1 MVSKMQT
8 LSTLFSKGRNEL
20 QTELDKATS
29 PKQAV
34 KVVQNQLDRLEK
46 NYIGDLSVSQVRLVN
61 FFLDTLRQSLSITAT
76 NDTSISD
83 QALDRLE
90 QQESPKST
98 LSFIL
103 KLLQAIVCICILVAL
118 FSLTKTAPAAWMP
131 ILLISVLIGLEVA
144 LQFDQKN
151 QPSSLKSEEVHSPQ
165 VQIDSKILLDNL
177 ENALS
182 TIDNAVASYE
192 EVNYSLAS
200 SGLEDLTEILDILQR
215 LWGASSL
222 ENPLMTLELAKL
234 IPQILLKQG
243 IRVQTYRP
251 NDEQSKSEY
260 FDFEPSID
268 PSQSDYV
275 TLTPALLKGE
285 RLLCRGRV
293 IEPSR

>member
-1 MVSKMQT
+1 MQT

-34 KVVQNQLDRLEK
+34 KVVQNQLDRLET
-46 NYIGDLSVSQVRLVN
+46 NYIGNLSVSQVRLAN
-61 FFLDTLRQSLSITAT
+61 FFLDTLRQSLSITAA
-76 NDTSISD
+76 NDTSISNQD
-83 QALDRLE
+83 LERLE
-90 QQESPKST
+90 QQESPST

-103 KLLQAIVCICILVAL
+103 KLLQAIVCIAILVSL
-118 FSLTKTAPAAWMP
+118 FSLTRTTPAAWMP

-151 QPSSLKSEEVHSPQ
+151 QPSSLKSEEVQSPQ
-165 VQIDSKILLDNL
+165 LQIDSKILLDNL

-192 EVNYSLAS
+192 QVNYSHS
-200 SGLEDLTEILDILQR
+200 SSSLEDLTEILDILQR
-215 LWGASSL
+215 LLGASSL
-222 ENPLMTLELAKL
+222 DNPLMTLELAKL

-251 NDEQSKSEY
+251 NDQQSKKEY

-268 PSQSDYV
+268 PAQSDYV

-285 RLLCRGRV
+285 RLLCRGRI
-293 IEPSR
+293 IEPKK

>member
-1 MVSKMQT
+1 MQT

-46 NYIGDLSVSQVRLVN
+46 NYIGNLSVSQVRLAN

-76 NDTSISD
+76 NDTSISP
-83 QALDRLE
+83 QAVE
-90 QQESPKST
+90 QVEHIESPNST

-103 KLLQAIVCICILVAL
+103 KLLQAIVCIAILVSL
-118 FSLTKTAPAAWMP
+118 FSLTRTAPAAWMP
-131 ILLISVLIGLEVA
+131 ILLMSVLIGLEVA
-144 LQFDQKN
+144 LKFDQKN
-151 QPSSLKSEEVHSPQ
+151 QPSKNSEEVHSPQ
-165 VQIDSKILLDNL
+165 LQVDSQILLDNL

-251 NDEQSKSEY
+251 NDEQSKKEY

-285 RLLCRGRV
+285 KLLCRGRV

>member
-1 MVSKMQT
+1 MQT

-46 NYIGDLSVSQVRLVN
+46 TYIGDLSVSQVRLVN

-83 QALDRLE
+83 KDLDQVDRLE
-90 QQESPKST
+90 SPNST

-103 KLLQAIVCICILVAL
+103 KLLQAIVCIAILVSL
-118 FSLTKTAPAAWMP
+118 FSLTRTAPAAWMP
-131 ILLISVLIGLEVA
+131 ILLMSVLIGLEVA
-144 LQFDQKN
+144 LKFDQKN
-151 QPSSLKSEEVHSPQ
+151 QPSKNSEEVHSPQ
-165 VQIDSKILLDNL
+165 LQVDSQILLDNL

-251 NDEQSKSEY
+251 NDEQSKKEY

-285 RLLCRGRV
+285 KLLCRGRV
-293 IEPSR
+293 IEPKK

>member
-1 MVSKMQT
+1 MQT

-34 KVVQNQLDRLEK
+34 KVVQNQLDRLET
-46 NYIGDLSVSQVRLVN
+46 NYIGNLSVSQVRLAN
-61 FFLDTLRQSLSITAT
+61 FFLDTLRQSLSITAA
-76 NDTSISD
+76 NDTSISNQD
-83 QALDRLE
+83 LERLE
-90 QQESPKST
+90 QQESPST

-103 KLLQAIVCICILVAL
+103 KLLQAIVCIAILVSL
-118 FSLTKTAPAAWMP
+118 FSLTRTTPAAWMP

-151 QPSSLKSEEVHSPQ
+151 QPSSLKSEEVQSPQ
-165 VQIDSKILLDNL
+165 LQIDSKILLDNL

-251 NDEQSKSEY
+251 NDQQSKKEY

-268 PSQSDYV
+268 PAQSDYV

-285 RLLCRGRV
+285 RLLCRGRI
-293 IEPSR
+293 IEPKK